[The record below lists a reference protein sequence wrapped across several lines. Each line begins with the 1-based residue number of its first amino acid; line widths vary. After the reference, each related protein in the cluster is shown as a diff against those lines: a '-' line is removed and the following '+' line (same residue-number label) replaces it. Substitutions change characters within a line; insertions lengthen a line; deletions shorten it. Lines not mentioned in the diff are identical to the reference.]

1 MKYAIVMT
9 TTDKKK
15 IAEAI
20 ATILIGKKLAACIQV
35 FNVGSTYWWNGKV
48 AKSTEF
54 MLLIKSKASDFKKI
68 EKEIIAEHDYEVPEI
83 IQIPIAKGSAKY
95 LDWISKATR
104 ETK

>member
-9 TTDKKK
+9 TTDKRK

-35 FNVGSTYWWNGKV
+35 FNVGSTYWWKGKV

-54 MLLIKSKASDFKKI
+54 MLLIKSKASDYRKI
-68 EKEIIAEHDYEVPEI
+68 EKEIMAEHDYEVPEI
-83 IQIPIAKGSAKY
+83 IQIPIAQGSKRY
-95 LDWISKATR
+95 LNWIAKATK